1 MAMAK
6 FVYGEKG
13 SLARKFSSLDLF
25 TKFSIITLLLL
36 AISTPFFVYNYQLF
50 NARGETQ
57 AQSLQAIE
65 ELQTTQSAFRRSL
78 ARSPAKFDT
87 SSPEETIP
95 PKTTTSKFSLIDVI
109 QQIIVRF
116 TRIFK

>member
-1 MAMAK
+1 MAR

-25 TKFSIITLLLL
+25 TKLFIITLLLL
-36 AISTPFFVYNYQLF
+36 AVSTPFFVYNYQLF

-57 AQSLQAIE
+57 SQSLQAIE
-65 ELQTTQSAFRRSL
+65 ELQTTQSAFRKSL
-78 ARSPAKFDT
+78 ARSSTKFDT

-95 PKTTTSKFSLIDVI
+95 PKTTTSNFNLIDVI
-109 QQIIVRF
+109 QQIIIRL
-116 TRIFK
+116 TRIFQ

>member
-6 FVYGEKG
+6 FIYGEKG

-25 TKFSIITLLLL
+25 TKLFIITLLLL

-57 AQSLQAIE
+57 AQTLQAIE
-65 ELQTTQSAFRRSL
+65 ELQTTQSAFRKSL
-78 ARSPAKFDT
+78 ARSSTEFDT
-87 SSPEETIP
+87 SSPEEAIP
-95 PKTTTSKFSLIDVI
+95 PKATASKISFIDVI

-116 TRIFK
+116 TQIFK